1 MPQSEQTSEVIF
13 TRKLGWM
20 PFVVRKGDALFLELG
35 AGADANHEPRTFNI
49 PINEAQ
55 LEVIKSDLA
64 RHILL
69 WIAIIPLCDAAGT
82 SDPIDEA
89 AAVALCDTIL
99 LGPEADVVTYFK
111 DFDKRSFSPL
121 VAHHADTGLLAE
133 GELFAATKNLTAEAD
148 PELSKEYIAKQHW
161 LGQGVTFTPL
171 DEAILRYGNQY
182 FHGGGVPTRNP
193 ELTNPEL
200 LPKVLEIIATA
211 EKASAGMEL
220 PDEWTVG
227 DGSWEPMERAI
238 TDALKQVYP
247 DLHEKAVYVVRFLL
261 LGEAADRARARR
273 KANE

>member
-55 LEVIKSDLA
+55 LEVIKSDLV

-69 WIAIIPLCDAAGT
+69 WIAIIPLCDAAGI
-82 SDPIDEA
+82 SDQIDETA
-89 AAVALCDTIL
+89 AMATCDKIL
-99 LGPEADVVTYFK
+99 LGSETDVEAHFK
-111 DFDKRSFSPL
+111 DFNKRSFSPL

-133 GELFAATKNLTAEAD
+133 GKLFAATKNLTAEAN
-148 PELSKEYIAKQHW
+148 PELAKEYTAKQYW
-161 LGQGVTFTPL
+161 VDQGVTFTPI

-182 FHGGGVPTRNP
+182 FHGGSVPTRNP
-193 ELTNPEL
+193 ELISPDL
-200 LPKVLEIIATA
+200 LPQVLEIITTA
-211 EKASAGMEL
+211 EKAVSGMEL
-220 PDEWTVG
+220 PDEWKVG
-227 DGSWEPMERAI
+227 DGSWELMENAI
-238 TDALKQVYP
+238 TDALNKAHP

-273 KANE
+273 KANA